1 MIWGQ
6 IIIYHRHT
14 LRWIDE
20 LLRRSEPSLLDVGS
34 RVQHISI
41 PNGELEVLEL
51 LLNHTSRIRVFSLQV
66 TLSCWELICDRFLRQ
81 PAPNLEHMDICIL
94 SNAGRVFKDV
104 LFNDHAP
111 GLRHLHLRRCVV
123 DLASPILKSLRG
135 LYVQEITPLDAAP
148 TVTNWLK
155 ILGEMPSLQQITII
169 DAISSANSDEI
180 IFPTIHLTKLEMLH
194 IDGVLHESVTLINQL
209 IAPPRCGLILILDC
223 HARFGE
229 DQRILWSIIKRELTF
244 WEKDTPARHFTA
256 KQRRNSCEFGNLP
269 VWGAAAEEA
278 VHHKHNILPDPVLI
292 VVLRSP
298 NYEDITPLFLSLFA
312 VFQPTFVTTTY
323 MKLWID
329 S

>member
-1 MIWGQ
+1 
-6 IIIYHRHT
+6 
-14 LRWIDE
+14 
-20 LLRRSEPSLLDVGS
+20 
-34 RVQHISI
+34 
-41 PNGELEVLEL
+41 
-51 LLNHTSRIRVFSLQV
+51 
-66 TLSCWELICDRFLRQ
+66 
-81 PAPNLEHMDICIL
+81 
-94 SNAGRVFKDV
+94 
-104 LFNDHAP
+104 
-111 GLRHLHLRRCVV
+111 
-123 DLASPILKSLRG
+123 
-135 LYVQEITPLDAAP
+135 
-148 TVTNWLK
+148 
-155 ILGEMPSLQQITII
+155 
-169 DAISSANSDEI
+169 
-180 IFPTIHLTKLEMLH
+180 MLC
-194 IDGVLHESVTLINQL
+194 IDGMLHESATLINQL

-312 VFQPTFVTTTY
+312 VFQPTFVTTTC